1 MPRCANCGEENPQRA
16 RFCLSCAA
24 PLESD
29 DPTERE
35 SLKTVSIVFC
45 DMTGSTAL
53 GEAFDAESLR
63 RIMDRYYREL
73 RTALEH
79 HGGTVAK
86 FIGDAVMAVF
96 GIPVVHEDDAVRAV
110 RAAAEMRARIDRLND
125 ELEERWGVRIGTRTG
140 VNTGEV
146 VAGDPDQ
153 EESYVVGDAVNVA
166 ARLEQAAGGGEIFV
180 GPDTY
185 RLVRHAIEAEA
196 VEPLVLKGKKEKVP
210 AHRLIRLLDED
221 PAARRLDTTLIG
233 REDELERLDRA
244 LEQAIAERRP
254 SLITVI
260 GGAGVGKSRL
270 GHEFVRQVG
279 DRARVLHGHCVAY
292 GEGITFWPVA
302 EILRQSAEITE
313 TDGPAET
320 RAKLASA
327 LAGSEDATAITDRLA
342 GLLGAGPASPHQEE
356 TFWALARFLE
366 SHAANRPLL
375 VIFDDVHWAEPS
387 FLDLLEYLVDREA
400 DVPILIAAFARPELR
415 ELRRHMVGGTSSI
428 VLEPLGGEA
437 SARLIGSR
445 VGGELPAAVAE
456 RIAEAAEGNPLFV
469 EEMLQMLI
477 DDGYLQ
483 REDGSWTLAKDL
495 DEETVPPTIEALL
508 GARLDRL
515 RDSERD
521 VAQRASVA
529 GKVFARGALS
539 ELSPD
544 RIRPELGVYLDSLL
558 QKDFLDLDDSPEWE
572 DESYRFHHVL
582 IRDAAYRSMLKE
594 RRAEL
599 HERFADWLTAG
610 AGRAEAEHEE
620 LVGYHLEQAYRLL
633 ERLGPVGERG
643 RELAKRAGRALA
655 SSSRRAFARGDMPAS
670 ATLAE
675 RALALIPNGDLDRS
689 DLGLLLSS
697 ALLETGDAAQAGD
710 ALERADSDAA
720 GDRLQE
726 AHCAVQRAYL
736 RLFTDPEADHAELA
750 AVADQAIP
758 VFEQADDQLGLAR
771 GWRIWSSQSWSEGR
785 VAEAT
790 IALTRSFE
798 HAQSSGDAHEEA
810 ETFQWLLV
818 AHHAGPTTVGE
829 GVEMCEAFVDDR
841 RARDRSGYAALRIVQ
856 GAFVM
861 LRGEVEHGRSLYQQ
875 GQQVFDEL
883 GQRHKAAVGA
893 AIAADAE
900 MQAGD
905 PGRAETLL
913 RPAIGTLLELEDR
926 SYTTEIAALLSG
938 ALFAQGNVE
947 EAARFASISEDSAIE
962 NDIIQL
968 GTWRIV
974 RALVLV
980 AEGKADDAERLAREA
995 VELLADCDSPNLRAE
1010 AGLTLSGV
1018 LMAQEKGEDAAP
1030 FVEDAL
1036 AAYEEKG
1043 NVLGAKRANEL
1054 LAGVAG

>member
-1 MPRCANCGEENPQRA
+1 
-16 RFCLSCAA
+16 
-24 PLESD
+24 
-29 DPTERE
+29 
-35 SLKTVSIVFC
+35 
-45 DMTGSTAL
+45 
-53 GEAFDAESLR
+53 
-63 RIMDRYYREL
+63 
-73 RTALEH
+73 
-79 HGGTVAK
+79 
-86 FIGDAVMAVF
+86 
-96 GIPVVHEDDAVRAV
+96 
-110 RAAAEMRARIDRLND
+110 
-125 ELEERWGVRIGTRTG
+125 
-140 VNTGEV
+140 
-146 VAGDPDQ
+146 
-153 EESYVVGDAVNVA
+153 VNVA
-166 ARLEQAAGGGEIFV
+166 ARLEQAAGGGEILV

-196 VEPLVLKGKKEKVP
+196 VEPLTLKGKSERVP
-210 AHRLIRLLDED
+210 AFRLVRLLDED

-233 REDELERLDRA
+233 REEELDRLDRA
-244 LEQAIAERRP
+244 LEQAIADRRAA
-254 SLITVI
+254 LITVV

-313 TDGPAET
+313 NDGPAET

-327 LAGSEDATAITDRLA
+327 LAGSEDATAVADRLA
-342 GLLGAGPASPHQEE
+342 GLLGFGTASPHQEE

-366 SHAANRPLL
+366 SHAADRPLL

-387 FLDLLEYLVDREA
+387 FLDLLEYLEHREA
-400 DVPILIAAFARPELR
+400 DAPILIAAFARPELR

-428 VLEPLGGEA
+428 VLEPFGGEA
-437 SARLIGSR
+437 IARLIESR

-456 RIAEAAEGNPLFV
+456 RITETAEGNPLFV

-483 REDGSWTLAKDL
+483 REDGGWTLAKDL
-495 DEETVPPTIEALL
+495 DEKTVPPTIEALL

-529 GKVFARGALS
+529 GKVFPRGALS

-599 HERFADWLTAG
+599 HERFADWLTART
-610 AGRAEAEHEE
+610 GRAEAEHEE

-655 SSSRRAFARGDMPAS
+655 SSSRGAFAHGDMPAS

-675 RALALIPNGDLDRS
+675 RALALIPDGDAGRS

-697 ALLETGDAAQAGD
+697 ALLETGDAAQAAD

-771 GWRIWSSQSWSEGR
+771 AWRIWSSQSWSEGR

-798 HAQSSGDAHEEA
+798 HAQASGDAHEEA

-818 AHHAGPTTVGE
+818 AHHAGPTTVDE
-829 GVEMCEAFVDDR
+829 GVEMCKAFADDR
-841 RARDRSGYAALRIVQ
+841 RARDRSGYAALLIVQ
-856 GAFVM
+856 GAFEM
-861 LRGEVEHGRSLYQQ
+861 LRGDVEHGRSLYQQ
-875 GQQVFDEL
+875 GQQIFHEL

-893 AIAADAE
+893 LIAADAE
-900 MQAGD
+900 MQGGEA
-905 PGRAETLL
+905 GRAEALL
-913 RPAIGTLLELEDR
+913 RPAIDTLLELEDS
-926 SYTTEIAALLSG
+926 SYTTEAAALLSG

-947 EAARFASISEDSAIE
+947 EAARFASISEDSAIK
-962 NDIIQL
+962 NDIIQM

-995 VELLADCDSPNLRAE
+995 VELLADCDSPSLRAE
-1010 AGLTLSGV
+1010 AGLTLTGV